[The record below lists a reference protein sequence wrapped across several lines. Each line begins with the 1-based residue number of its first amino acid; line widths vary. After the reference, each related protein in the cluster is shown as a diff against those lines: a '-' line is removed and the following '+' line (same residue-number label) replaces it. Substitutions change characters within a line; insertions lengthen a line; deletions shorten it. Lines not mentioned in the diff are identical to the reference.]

1 MHLHPRVQS
10 ELADVFI
17 DIAFARQIQIIFES
31 HSEHMLT
38 RLQRR
43 VAEQAISPED
53 VALYFCEND
62 GKESSI
68 SQLQLDKC
76 GSIANWPE
84 DFFGDA
90 MGETAAIVSAGLR
103 YRAETDA

>member
-1 MHLHPRVQS
+1 MRCTR
-10 ELADVFI
+10 
-17 DIAFARQIQIIFES
+17 ARNLQVIFES
-31 HSEHMLT
+31 HSEHMLM

-43 VAEQAISPED
+43 AAEQAISPED

-68 SQLQLDKC
+68 SQPLLDEC
-76 GSIANWPE
+76 GSIADWPE

-103 YRAETDA
+103 HRAETEA